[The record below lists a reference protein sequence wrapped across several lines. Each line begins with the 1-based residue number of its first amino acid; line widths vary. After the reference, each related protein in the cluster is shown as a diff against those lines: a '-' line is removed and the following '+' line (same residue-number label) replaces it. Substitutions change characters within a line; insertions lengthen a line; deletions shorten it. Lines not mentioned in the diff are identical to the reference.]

1 MSLYYQYAKA
11 NKKYMKDYDL
21 NKESSYHHYWDSLYG
36 WAMLQKFPVKNLEWI
51 EDTSRFNQKVL

>member
-1 MSLYYQYAKA
+1 
-11 NKKYMKDYDL
+11 MKDYDL